1 MPHKHRLTLAG
12 STLLGAVRGNDR
24 SRVLCLLSW
33 LGFATWNF
41 ASKQKALYD
50 RGLTATMGPFCFHYE
65 NTFRVELLQKLWP
78 GAWAPDPVHWKAS

>member
-1 MPHKHRLTLAG
+1 MPNKHRLTLAG

-24 SRVLCLLSW
+24 AWVLCLLSW

-50 RGLTATMGPFCFHYE
+50 R
-65 NTFRVELLQKLWP
+65 
-78 GAWAPDPVHWKAS
+78 D